1 MLGISNLALYA
12 SLTSA
17 LLLDILSVVFV
28 LLPFSDNGLVAALK
42 ILGEVGDPLLVQHLY
57 AQLLFMAVLFA
68 FMPISLYKRKT
79 VVWQALQSWNLV
91 GIALQIAAIPYI
103 RGGLLFSIVSR
114 IAIALCIKVII
125 ADLSFVQQAVEQ
137 RLTVPN

>member
-1 MLGISNLALYA
+1 MSKLFEVTDSSVPSALVSNSSLLHLHIDRLGLLGISNLALYA

-68 FMPISLYKRKT
+68 FIPISLYKRKT
-79 VVWQALQSWNLV
+79 VVRLSLYSNIL
-91 GIALQIAAIPYI
+91 G
-103 RGGLLFSIVSR
+103 RFGRRSR
-114 IAIALCIKVII
+114 AGT
-125 ADLSFVQQAVEQ
+125 S
-137 RLTVPN
+137 